1 SIGHQAVLSG
11 IDLNK
16 DISLWTEEELL
27 ALGAAEA
34 KDITITDG
42 KATISLV
49 KPIVVEADKVTA
61 TAGKDMYLATEGS
74 FTDSSFTSANGGD
87 MRLKAADSLANIQLK
102 GASSYLLEAAKGSIS
117 GIEFAEEE
125 QRSSTPITARAMQD
139 ITLQKEELH
148 VENVY
153 SEQGKVSL
161 SGSRTI
167 TGGTVRASGDIALLG
182 GDITLDAL
190 DSLQNVHMEAENV
203 RVLGINASQDVF
215 GKVDK
220 YIQIYDIKAGNDVQ
234 LFNLEG
240 RQIRLGDIEAGGKV
254 GVTLNDNASGTSD
267 SLTIESIVAKDTIN
281 IYGYGDVTVGSAKTN
296 KDLRLYTDKGF
307 IKLGDAWASQFYI
320 EPAELDR
327 YHVDSYNGVKNY
339 KFIYHQGAYE
349 GNEKGGFGEL
359 TGAGYEWYPEFRAAT
374 NTAPYGS
381 QTMPSIDVV
390 VVEEGQLTSGTQTNG
405 VGSSLALDSSEL
417 QREGVGGSHVAGQ
430 AGLDSE
436 RLAAILANP
445 PQEELDAEGRR
456 QEDNEIV
463 IK

>member
-1 SIGHQAVLSG
+1 
-11 IDLNK
+11 
-16 DISLWTEEELL
+16 
-27 ALGAAEA
+27 
-34 KDITITDG
+34 
-42 KATISLV
+42 
-49 KPIVVEADKVTA
+49 
-61 TAGKDMYLATEGS
+61 
-74 FTDSSFTSANGGD
+74 
-87 MRLKAADSLANIQLK
+87 
-102 GASSYLLEAAKGSIS
+102 
-117 GIEFAEEE
+117 
-125 QRSSTPITARAMQD
+125 MQD

-148 VENVY
+148 VQNVY

-167 TGGTVRASGDIALLG
+167 TGGTVRAGGGIELLG
-182 GDITLDAL
+182 RNITLDAL
-190 DSLQNVHMEAENV
+190 DSQQNVRMEAENV
-203 RVLGINASQDVF
+203 RVLGLSAGQDVF

-234 LFNLEG
+234 LFNLKG

-267 SLTIESIVAKDTIN
+267 SLTIESIVAQDTIN
-281 IYGYGDVTVGSAKTN
+281 IYGSQDVTVGSAKTN
-296 KDLRLYTDKGF
+296 KDLRLYTNKGF
-307 IKLGDAWASQFYI
+307 VKLGDAWASQFYI

-327 YHVDSYNGVKNY
+327 YSVGSYNGVKNY

-390 VVEEGQLTSGTQTNG
+390 VAEEGQLTSGTQSTG
-405 VGSSLALDSSEL
+405 VGASPTLDSSEL
-417 QREGVGGSHVAGQ
+417 QRAGVGGSQVAGGS
-430 AGLDSE
+430 AGMDSE

-445 PQEELDAEGRR
+445 PQEEQNAEGRR
-456 QEDNEIV
+456 QEDTEIV
-463 IK
+463 IQ

>member
-1 SIGHQAVLSG
+1 
-11 IDLNK
+11 
-16 DISLWTEEELL
+16 
-27 ALGAAEA
+27 
-34 KDITITDG
+34 
-42 KATISLV
+42 
-49 KPIVVEADKVTA
+49 
-61 TAGKDMYLATEGS
+61 
-74 FTDSSFTSANGGD
+74 
-87 MRLKAADSLANIQLK
+87 
-102 GASSYLLEAAKGSIS
+102 
-117 GIEFAEEE
+117 
-125 QRSSTPITARAMQD
+125 
-139 ITLQKEELH
+139 
-148 VENVY
+148 
-153 SEQGKVSL
+153 
-161 SGSRTI
+161 
-167 TGGTVRASGDIALLG
+167 
-182 GDITLDAL
+182 
-190 DSLQNVHMEAENV
+190 MEAENV
-203 RVLGINASQDVF
+203 RVLGINAGQDVF

-281 IYGYGDVTVGSAKTN
+281 IYGSQDVTVGSAKTN
-296 KDLRLYTDKGF
+296 KDLRLYTNTGF

-327 YHVDSYNGVKNY
+327 YSVGSYNGVKNY

-374 NTAPYGS
+374 NTVPYGS

-390 VVEEGQLTSGTQTNG
+390 VVEEGQLTSGTQSTG
-405 VGSSLALDSSEL
+405 VGTSPTLDSSEL
-417 QREGVGGSHVAGQ
+417 QREGVGGSHAGDKAGSTGATAAGQ
-430 AGLDSE
+430 AGVDSE

-445 PQEELDAEGRR
+445 PLEEAEQGAAGRPGN
-456 QEDNEIV
+456 DDDIV